1 MSSTLMIFNLPK
13 RNPIKTAA
21 KENKKAMSPIII
33 TGKIIFIFRKAGFFF
48 GGIMQTAEGKDYLML
63 QYLNNQMYNYDIL
76 EVFSDFA
83 KELVTYIRHHD
94 PSQE

>member
-1 MSSTLMIFNLPK
+1 MSNINRNIFL
-13 RNPIKTAA
+13 R
-21 KENKKAMSPIII
+21 
-33 TGKIIFIFRKAGFFF
+33 IFIVIAILFVSIIYTSYTNK
-48 GGIMQTAEGKDYLML
+48 IS
-63 QYLNNQMYNYDIL
+63 IL